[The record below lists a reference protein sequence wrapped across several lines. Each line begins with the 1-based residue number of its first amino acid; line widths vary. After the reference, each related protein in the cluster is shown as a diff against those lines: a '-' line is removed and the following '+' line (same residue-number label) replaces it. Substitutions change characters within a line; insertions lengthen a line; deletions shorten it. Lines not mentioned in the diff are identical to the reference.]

1 MKRMICAAIV
11 LLLTGC
17 AAGQGLPGAPVM
29 DRQPTTT
36 PETAATAET
45 AENAATPAPTTAP
58 PQGLVPT
65 DAAVLD
71 YDDIRLIGYERA
83 YQPYPETDYYTMCKD
98 GLWGLMRSD
107 GTEVLPCRAP
117 QPLTECNIGGRHWH
131 GYLDGLPWEDIDAE
145 MDRLNVLLRESG
157 DGTLCYA
164 HDIGG
169 YLDFVY
175 LPNQKVYTYSGS
187 MGPGEL
193 AAPTDEDMQLYSGQ
207 VDGLVPARTSI
218 VIDKEDDFFNV
229 ADDGQYVYRYRNGD
243 AANGCSYTLADYF
256 FDAALAPAERDGKW
270 TYLDMTGEEVTPI
283 CYEGVY
289 YINVSEEDD
298 SFFFRRAAPLLNG
311 YTPVSRNGRFGLL
324 DRAGAEY
331 IPCTYDGLVWDG
343 GTAWVKLNDGWH
355 QYTIPGVTKPDPLDD
370 LPEDITAPDTRTFS
384 YARVITEGDRLN
396 LRAGPGTEYE
406 IVGKIPE
413 YTSLRIYG
421 YSDAAPAW
429 VLVQYQGQCG
439 WANLDYLER
448 SY

>member
-1 MKRMICAAIV
+1 MKRIACAAMA

-17 AAGQGLPGAPVM
+17 AAGNALPSAPVA
-29 DRQPTTT
+29 DNQPTATLEMT
-36 PETAATAET
+36 ATAET
-45 AENAATPAPTTAP
+45 AESAAPAPTVAP

-65 DAAVLD
+65 DADVLD
-71 YDDIRLIGYERA
+71 YDDIRLIAYERNF
-83 YQPYPETDYYTMCKD
+83 QTYPETDYYTMCKD

-175 LPNQKVYTYSGS
+175 LPDEKVYTYSGS

-193 AAPTDEDMQLYSGQ
+193 AAPTDEDMLLYSGR
-207 VDGLVPARTSI
+207 VDGFVPARTSI
-218 VIDKEDDFFNV
+218 AINEGDDFFNV

-243 AANGCSYTLADYF
+243 AANDCNYTLADYF

-270 TYLDMTGEEVTPI
+270 VYLDTMGEEVTPV

-311 YTPVSRNGRFGLL
+311 YAPVSRNGKFGLL
-324 DRAGAEY
+324 DRSGAES
-331 IPCTYDGLVWDG
+331 IPCTYDGLAWDG
-343 GTAWVKLNDGWH
+343 GAAWVKLDDGWH
-355 QYTIPGVTKPDPLDD
+355 QYTIPSVTKPDPLDE
-370 LPEDITAPDTRTFS
+370 LPGNITVPDTRTFEF
-384 YARVITEGDRLN
+384 AIVITEGGSLN
-396 LRAGPGTEYE
+396 LRAGPGTEYD

-413 YTSLRIYG
+413 YMSLRIYG
-421 YSDAAPAW
+421 YSNAAPAW
-429 VLVQYQGQCG
+429 ALVKYHGQFG
-439 WANLDYLER
+439 WANLDYLKR
-448 SY
+448 DY